1 MRLHARTS
9 TAHRRRTAQA
19 SLLALSTAIAVAGE
33 ARAQTTPAQ
42 GSTAQ
47 ASRPAAPE
55 APETRSASS
64 TLPQVAPDRTG
75 AAPADASSSASEIIV
90 TAQKRSERL
99 QDVPIS
105 ISVVNNAVLAA
116 TNSKNLGEL
125 SGAVPG
131 IQFNGNGGGGRTY
144 TQLRGTTGSALNIG
158 DEPVAVYMDDVY
170 VARGLFVGNQDLLDV
185 GSIEIVRGPQ
195 GTLQGR
201 NATAGAILMRSADP
215 TATPQGFITAS
226 VEDPLEY
233 RVQGA
238 VSGPLG
244 HGLQGRLS
252 AGYVNADGYGHN
264 SFNDTRV
271 GGDESTQVRGVLT
284 YNDGGRLTA
293 RIVADYSTIT
303 NVAALFRASDTTTSA
318 TPGALVKTATPLT
331 PLNQTARDR
340 IYDDDEFSLN
350 PNTRTTVNTDGLS
363 AKFNY
368 ALDGV
373 DLVSVTGYR
382 RAHVFGTN
390 NSSGLSTAPKQGYN
404 DNNDKSEET
413 SQELRLQSSGKTR
426 FSWITG
432 IYYFNEA
439 QDYDDTIYNTMFTT
453 PTSTASRYFGTQDTT
468 SYAAFAD
475 GTYNILDNLQL
486 IAGVRDTE
494 DTKHLVGGIRVT
506 NLVTNGVTN
515 TPYTPHAKTW
525 AQTNYRVKLV
535 YHPLSNVMTYVGYS
549 TGYRSG
555 GYNAFAVQA
564 PFSPESIASFEA
576 GAKGD
581 FFDRRVSLSGAVY
594 HNDYD
599 NLQLRAGVPSGGAIV
614 TNAATSEINGFE
626 IEGSWRPFDRTHLSA
641 NMSYTDA
648 KFTSFP
654 RAVDLFNNFVD
665 SRGLRLPNA
674 PKTQFFFSAAQ
685 DFELPRSWLLTAEA
699 NYRWRDRIY
708 YYFTNQV
715 DALSDGP
722 GGQFNARLQLKSPD
736 DKWTVAAFVNNLFN
750 DRNVTTDVITFSN
763 PEVSLNKPRSVGVA
777 LERRF

>member
-1 MRLHARTS
+1 MQDLRDGRAIGVG
-9 TAHRRRTAQA
+9 QA
-19 SLLALSTAIAVAGE
+19 SALALATALLSAG
-33 ARAQTTPAQ
+33 AAMAQTTAAQ
-42 GSTAQ
+42 GSTA
-47 ASRPAAPE
+47 AAGRPAVPS
-55 APETRSASS
+55 APETKAANS
-64 TLPQVAPDRTG
+64 TLPQVANDRTG
-75 AAPADASSSASEIIV
+75 AAPPDSSASVSEVIV

-105 ISVVNNAVLAA
+105 ISVVNNALLAA

-131 IQFNGNGGGGRTY
+131 VQFNGNGGGGRTY

-158 DEPVAVYMDDVY
+158 DEPVAVYMDDIY

-215 TATPQGFITAS
+215 TATAQGYLTAS

-233 RVQGA
+233 RAQGA
-238 VSGPLG
+238 ISGPLG
-244 HGLQGRLS
+244 HGFEGRLA
-252 AGYVNADGYGHN
+252 AGYVNEDGYGHN
-264 SFNDTRV
+264 TYDDTRV
-271 GGDESTQVRGVLT
+271 GGDESTQVRGILT
-284 YNDGGRLTA
+284 YNDGGRLTG
-293 RIVADYSTIT
+293 RIVADYSTVT
-303 NVAALFRASDTTTSA
+303 NVAALFRGAETTYST
-318 TPGALVKTATPLT
+318 TPGALVKTPTPLT
-331 PLNQTARDR
+331 PLTASEHDR
-340 IYDDDEFSLN
+340 IYDDDDFSLT

-390 NSSGLSTAPKQGYN
+390 NSSGLATPLKQGYN
-404 DNNDKSEET
+404 NNNDKSEET
-413 SQELRLQSSGKTR
+413 TQEIRVQSSGQSR
-426 FSWITG
+426 FTWIAG
-432 IYYFNEA
+432 LYYFNEA
-439 QDYDDTIYNTMFTT
+439 QDYADTIYNTMFTT
-453 PTSTASRYFGTQDTT
+453 PTSTGSLYFGTQDTT

-475 GTYNILDNLQL
+475 GTFNIFDNLQL

-506 NLVTNGVTN
+506 NLVSNGVTN
-515 TPYTPHAKTW
+515 TPYLPNPKTW

-535 YHPLSNVMTYVGYS
+535 YHPIRSIMLYAGYS

-555 GYNAFAVQA
+555 GYNAFAVQQ
-564 PFSPESIASFEA
+564 PFAPESIGSFEA

-581 FFDRRVSLSGAVY
+581 FLDRRLSLSAAVY

-614 TNAATSEINGFE
+614 TNAAASKINGFE
-626 IEGSWRPFDRTHLSA
+626 VEASYRPFDHTHLSA
-641 NMSYTDA
+641 NFSYTDA
-648 KFTSFP
+648 TFTSFP

-665 SRGLRLPNA
+665 ASGNDLPNS
-674 PKTQFFFSAAQ
+674 PKEQFFLSAAQ
-685 DFELPRSWLLTAEA
+685 DFELPQGWQLTAEG
-699 NYRWRDRIY
+699 NYRYRSKIY

-715 DALSDGP
+715 DTLSDGG
-722 GGQFNARLQLKSPD
+722 GGQFNARVQVKSPD
-736 DKWTVAAFVNNLFN
+736 DKWTVAAYVNNLFN
-750 DRNVTTDVITFSN
+750 DRNVTTDVITFSY
-763 PEVSLNKPRSVGVA
+763 PELSLNKPRAVGVS